1 MFFFKKNNKQIKF
14 SLYYKENYL
23 NIFIYLVI
31 FFFFLNSIIFC
42 KNVFSDHI
50 LLLFN
55 EASQL
60 LRGEEPYKDVH
71 ILYGIGVPFI
81 NAFSLFIF
89 GHNVFSIFL
98 ITNIFYFLSIF
109 FILLISHKLR
119 FKFIDSLFLI
129 LILINIYPIPE
140 LPWSTFLSYLPI
152 VISLYFI
159 LEKTKI
165 SYFLSGF
172 FLAAACLVR
181 ETLLLSA
188 LIIFFYISF
197 ESIFKDKNLKILKFY
212 FFGFF
217 IPLIGFVIYLLIS
230 SNYLIWIELV
240 YPIYQW
246 QSLIDIGYYIKT
258 DLSPLRKFYIFF
270 LAPYRQ
276 LFLVFL
282 ESIRHFW
289 FNWLLIYIS
298 YLFCLLFL
306 FKRVVKKDKLWNE
319 DALIKYRIAVIAIYS
334 LSLIIQNIHI
344 VVISRVAV
352 GSILGLIILF
362 YLFKKKIQSI
372 RIRFIVYTVAFI
384 LLLFFSHGVYLEQK
398 KIDEGKLD
406 KLYGLIFQNIKKNY
420 NILFANEQKKILDKK
435 FFIKEFKNMNYEPT
449 THKFYANVREVCRE
463 LRFKKEIKYSD
474 NQTFFWELPYFCE
487 TKPKHYY
494 ALTLTSFIEENFKKS
509 AISKKFESNNS
520 NTIGFYVS
528 NDVILKESTYFDING
543 FTKKRKIKNFQI
555 LYFAD
560 LKKNYPELFKY
571 YGVRYFFIIQNI

>member
-1 MFFFKKNNKQIKF
+1 
-14 SLYYKENYL
+14 
-23 NIFIYLVI
+23 
-31 FFFFLNSIIFC
+31 
-42 KNVFSDHI
+42 
-50 LLLFN
+50 
-55 EASQL
+55 
-60 LRGEEPYKDVH
+60 
-71 ILYGIGVPFI
+71 LYGIGVPFI

-109 FILLISHKLR
+109 FILLIFLK
-119 FKFIDSLFLI
+119 FKFSFLDNLFFI
-129 LILINIYPIPE
+129 LILINIHPATE
-140 LPWSTFLSYLPI
+140 LPWSSYLSFFPI
-152 VISLYFI
+152 VLSLYFI
-159 LEKTKI
+159 LKKNKKN
-165 SYFLSGF
+165 YFLSGLC
-172 FLAAACLVR
+172 LALACLIR
-181 ETLLLSA
+181 ETVLLSA
-188 LIIFFYISF
+188 GIIFLYVII
-197 ESIFKDKNLKILKFY
+197 ESYFFKKKNFSELKFY
-212 FFGFF
+212 ILGFF
-217 IPLIGFVIYLLIS
+217 IPLTIFIVYMIIS

-372 RIRFIVYTVAFI
+372 KIRFIVYTVAFI

-406 KLYGLIFQNIKKNY
+406 KLYSLIFQNIKKNY

-571 YGVRYFFIIQNI
+571 YRVRYFFIIQNI